1 MKSHFLAWNWKTGF
15 SIGVLEQRSKDYR
28 LQTDGKDSQLFLAW
42 NWKTGF
48 SIEALAPN
56 TKDSLNPAR
65 AIKQGLQTT
74 DRRQGFSALLCS
86 VLAAQP
92 AKQKEKRV
100 QEILLSFSLDSV
112 WKSVNLRTPK
122 WEQCSAVK
130 FEKSSKSK
138 KIIDKS
144 QIHIPKD
151 NFELR
156 NHWVLWI
163 SKRNSSQKWS
173 NENEIN
179 ISKSTIELN
188 CVWSFTKWLFIQKE
202 QKISKFR
209 AILGGANDFFCDNNS
224 PLFLIW
230 PLLIP

>member
-1 MKSHFLAWNWKTGF
+1 MERWRWAAARIFSTLLAR
-15 SIGVLEQRSKDYR
+15 SSKDYR
-28 LQTDGKDSQLFLAW
+28 LQTDGKDSQLCCAVSWL
-42 NWKTGF
+42 
-48 SIEALAPN
+48 
-56 TKDSLNPAR
+56 
-65 AIKQGLQTT
+65 
-74 DRRQGFSALLCS
+74 
-86 VLAAQP
+86 AQP

-173 NENEIN
+173 NEIN

-209 AILGGANDFFCDNNS
+209 AILGGANDFFCNNNS